1 MDNTALLK
9 ALIAG
14 PKTGIELAETLGM
27 SRAAVWKRI
36 EHLRAQGLEISAVE
50 HEGYV
55 LQNPIELLDA
65 EKIRA
70 LITTQQNREISNLYI
85 DFQTGSTQQNA
96 LASSA
101 PEHGIAVW
109 LAECQTAGLGR
120 RGKVWQSPPLSNIY
134 CSVNRRF
141 ACSISELSGFSLAV
155 AVMLAESLQRVCST
169 GKLQL
174 KWPNDIWLDEKK
186 CAGLLIQV
194 RGEVNGPCEVTLG
207 FGINVQMSTQ
217 AGRSIEQAWTTLAE
231 HSSAPLNRNAIVASI
246 LGDLLHGFEQYQ
258 THGLPA
264 FIERWRALDG
274 LQGQAVSIATGIVR
288 VDGVARGV
296 DQDGALLVEHD
307 HVINRYHSGEVSV
320 RVTHG

>member
-14 PKTGIELAETLGM
+14 PKTGIELAETLSM

-55 LQNPIELLDA
+55 LQNPTELLEA

-101 PEHGIAVW
+101 PEHGMAVW

-169 GKLQL
+169 GNLQL

-194 RGEVNGPCEVTLG
+194 RGEANGPCEVTLG

-217 AGRSIEQAWTTLAE
+217 AGRGIEQAWTTLAE
-231 HSSAPLNRNAIVASI
+231 HSSVPLNRNAVIASI
-246 LGDLLHGFEQYQ
+246 IGDLLQGFEQYQ

-274 LQGQAVSIATGIVR
+274 LLDQDVTLTTGTGSLHGI
-288 VDGVARGV
+288 ARGV

-307 HVINRYHSGEVSV
+307 NAINRYHSGEVSV

>member
-1 MDNTALLK
+1 VDNTALLK

-14 PKTGIELAETLGM
+14 PKTGIELAEILNM

-36 EHLRAQGLEISAVE
+36 ETLRAQGLDITAVE
-50 HEGYV
+50 HEGY
-55 LQNPIELLDA
+55 LLPHATALLEA

-70 LITTQQNREISNLYI
+70 LLSTQQNSEINLLHI

-96 LASSA
+96 LAHSA
-101 PEHGIAVW
+101 PEHGMAVW
-109 LAECQTAGLGR
+109 LAECQTAGIGR

-141 ACSISELSGFSLAV
+141 PCSISALSGFSLAV
-155 AVMLAESLQRVCST
+155 AVILAESLQRVCST

-194 RGEVNGPCEVTLG
+194 RGEANGPCDVTLG
-207 FGINVQMSTQ
+207 FGINVQMSAQ
-217 AGRSIEQAWTTLAE
+217 AGRGIDQAWTTLAE
-231 HSSAPLNRNAIVASI
+231 HSSTPLNRNALTASI
-246 LGDLLHGFEQYQ
+246 LTDFLHGFEQYQ
-258 THGLPA
+258 AHGLSA
-264 FIERWRALDG
+264 FIARWRALDG
-274 LQGQAVSIATGIVR
+274 LLDQPVSLTAGTTSIH
-288 VDGVARGV
+288 GVARGV
-296 DQDGALLVEHD
+296 DQEGALLVEHD
-307 HVINRYHSGEVSV
+307 HAINRYHSGEVSV

>member
-1 MDNTALLK
+1 LLK

-14 PKTGIELAETLGM
+14 PKTGIELAEMLGI

-36 EHLRAQGLEISAVE
+36 EHLRAQGLDITALEF
-50 HEGYV
+50 EGYM
-55 LQNPIELLDA
+55 LHNPTTLLDT
-65 EKIRA
+65 EEIHR
-70 LITTQQNREISNLYI
+70 LMQPQQNRDIRAIHL

-96 LASSA
+96 LASGA
-101 PEHGIAVW
+101 PEQGVEVW

-120 RGKVWQSPPLSNIY
+120 RGKAWQSPPLSNIY

-141 ACSISELSGFSLAV
+141 ACSISALSGFSLAV
-155 AVMLAESLQRVCST
+155 AVMLAESLQRVCSA

-174 KWPNDIWLDEKK
+174 KWPNDIWLDGKK

-194 RGEVNGPCEVTLG
+194 RGEANGPCDVTLG
-207 FGINVQMSTQ
+207 FGVNVQMSAQ
-217 AGRSIEQAWTTLAE
+217 AGRGIDQAWTSLAE
-231 HSSAPLNRNAIVASI
+231 HSASVLNRNVLIANMLS
-246 LGDLLHGFEQYQ
+246 DLLRGFEQYQ
-258 THGLPA
+258 AHGLPA

-274 LQGQAVSIATGIVR
+274 LQDQAISLVSGTTSIE
-288 VDGVARGV
+288 GVARGV

-307 HVINRYHSGEVSV
+307 NAISRYHSGEVSV

>member
-14 PKTGIELAETLGM
+14 PKTGIELAEALGM

-36 EHLRAQGLEISAVE
+36 EHLRAQGLEISALE

-55 LQNPIELLDA
+55 LLNPTELLDA

-70 LITTQQNREISNLYI
+70 LLSAQQKKEIAALHV

-96 LASSA
+96 LACSA
-101 PEHGIAVW
+101 PEYGIDVW
-109 LAECQTAGLGR
+109 LAECQSAGLGR
-120 RGKVWQSPPLSNIY
+120 RGKAWQSPPLSNIY

-169 GKLQL
+169 DMLQL

-194 RGEVNGPCEVTLG
+194 RGEANGPCDVTLG
-207 FGINVQMSTQ
+207 FGINVQMSEQ
-217 AGRSIEQAWTTLAE
+217 AGRGIDQAWTTLAE
-231 HSSAPLNRNAIVASI
+231 HSSAPLNRNVVVASI

-258 THGLPA
+258 AQGLPA
-264 FIERWRALDG
+264 FISRWRALDG
-274 LQGQAVSIATGIVR
+274 LQGQVVSIATGTTR